1 MKPPR
6 RPSPEERTT
15 TTWLPTLGLVLAGAL
30 FVPSKTPAAQV
41 PQLNREVQAAV
52 NLAAYQ
58 STRLRPMLSTV
69 RPRL

>member
-1 MKPPR
+1 M
-6 RPSPEERTT
+6 

-30 FVPSKTPAAQV
+30 FVPSKT
-41 PQLNREVQAAV
+41 QAAV
-52 NLAAYQ
+52 NSAAYQ